1 MPSVETDMDKVKKLI
16 KRNFHNY
23 CKEKDLP
30 YSQVELLKDYTE
42 RVISPSVFKEE

>member
-1 MPSVETDMDKVKKLI
+1 MVDIEMDKIKKRI
-16 KRNFHNY
+16 KLNFHNY

-42 RVISPSVFKEE
+42 RVISPSIFKED